1 LRNIPAEYYAQ
12 NQNQDLS
19 LNDMPRRNYVD
30 HSEVQLE
37 MQNYNHASADSN
49 QRSDKRIDF

>member
-1 LRNIPAEYYAQ
+1 
-12 NQNQDLS
+12 
-19 LNDMPRRNYVD
+19 MPRRNYVD
-30 HSEVQLE
+30 HTEVQLE